1 MPSQAA
7 KPISPRVAAI
17 LCESCGYDITSLE
30 PAMNCS
36 ECGRPVASSLPESRR
51 GSPFQNRP
59 ALGSLAAT
67 WWLALVRP
75 SSLFDA
81 IRIDPTSSRL
91 LLRTTLVIAGIL
103 LSPGPWTDFA
113 RIFHDAPALAWM
125 FNVAVG
131 TLALWILT
139 RIEMIGI
146 RTFGNRHGWRI
157 TPQVA
162 TAVCAHA
169 SVGWILTGI
178 LFLVSVMLPFPNFS
192 ITLPASFGAW
202 SVNIG
207 VIAAPTLALLVG
219 LVVFELL
226 VYLGVRRCK
235 YANHARGQVPAEA
248 VPARTPP
255 ATA

>member
-1 MPSQAA
+1 MPRPASNPAPTQD
-7 KPISPRVAAI
+7 AAI
-17 LCESCGYDITSLE
+17 LCETCGYDITSLE
-30 PAMNCS
+30 SGMNCS

-59 ALGSLAAT
+59 GLGNLAAT
-67 WWLALVRP
+67 WWLALARP
-75 SSLFDA
+75 SALFDA

-91 LLRTTLVIAGIL
+91 LLRSTLVIAGIL

-113 RIFHDAPALAWM
+113 RILRDAPALAWM

-157 TPQVA
+157 TPEVA

-169 SVGWILTGI
+169 SVGWIVTGV
-178 LFLVSVMLPFPNFS
+178 LFLISVMLPFPNIS

-202 SVNIG
+202 SVNVG
-207 VIAAPTLALLVG
+207 VIAAPTVALLAG

-235 YANHARGQVPAEA
+235 YANHARNAAPVEPA
-248 VPARTPP
+248 PARTPA